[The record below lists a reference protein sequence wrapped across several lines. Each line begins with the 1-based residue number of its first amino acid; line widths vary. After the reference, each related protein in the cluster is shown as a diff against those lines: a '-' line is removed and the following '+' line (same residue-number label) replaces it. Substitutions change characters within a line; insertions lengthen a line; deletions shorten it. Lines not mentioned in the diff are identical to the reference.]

1 MKTLSFIVLL
11 ALIAGILAGA
21 GVRAAESDAL
31 TSAAGVVEA
40 FGGLWLN
47 ALRMTVVPLVV
58 ALLIT
63 GVAAVADTAKTG
75 GLVAR
80 AVLLFTVLIL
90 LAAVFGIAAVQG
102 LLTLWPV
109 APAEAQRF
117 LEGVGAGVATITEPP
132 SFAAWLQGLAPANP
146 IRAAAED
153 AILPLVTFALFF
165 GFAATRLE
173 PALRDVIVNFFRA
186 VSEAM
191 IVVVRW
197 VLLAGPLGVFALAL
211 GVGLRAGLGAAGTLA
226 QYVVIVS
233 ACTAASVVIAWL
245 IGAMFSRQPIARFTG
260 ALAPVWAIS
269 AATQSSL
276 ASLPVMLDA
285 CLRSLRIPA
294 RVADVTLPLAVA
306 IFRFTS
312 PVANLAV
319 CFFVAHLYGI
329 EPTMLQIVGA
339 VVVAFAVSVGSVGLP
354 GQVSFVASIGPICLA
369 LGVPIEVLGVLLA
382 VEVIPDI
389 FRTLGNTTADVAATA
404 ILARGEKEEPAL
416 EKQG

>member
-1 MKTLSFIVLL
+1 VKSLSFIVLL
-11 ALIAGILAGA
+11 ALIAGIVAGA
-21 GVRAAESDAL
+21 GVRAAD
-31 TSAAGVVEA
+31 SAWLNSVAGVVEA

-47 ALRMTVVPLVV
+47 ALRMTVVPLIV

-63 GVAAVADTAKTG
+63 GVASVADTAKTG

-80 AVLLFTVLIL
+80 AVLLFGVLL
-90 LAAVFGIAAVQG
+90 LAATIYGVVAVNG
-102 LLTLWPV
+102 LLALWPV
-109 APAEAQRF
+109 APEDAQKF
-117 LEGVGAGVATITEPP
+117 LAGVGADVAKIDEPP
-132 SFAAWLQGLAPANP
+132 SFTAWLQGLAPANP
-146 IRAAAED
+146 VRAAAED

-165 GFAATRLE
+165 GFAVTRLQ
-173 PALRDVIVNFFRA
+173 ADLRQSIVTFFRA

-197 VLLAGPLGVFALAL
+197 ILLAGPLGVFALAL

-226 QYVVIVS
+226 HYVIVV
-233 ACTAASVVIAWL
+233 TAVTAGSVVLAWV
-245 IGAMFSRQPIARFTG
+245 IGLVFSRQPATRFTS
-260 ALAPVWAIS
+260 ALAPVWAVS

-285 CLRSLRIPA
+285 CLRGLRIPA
-294 RVADVTLPLAVA
+294 HVADVTLPLAVA

-329 EPTMLQIVGA
+329 EPSVLQIVGA
-339 VVVAFAVSVGSVGLP
+339 IVVAFAASIGSVGLP
-354 GQVSFVASIGPICLA
+354 GQVSFIASIAPICLA

-389 FRTLGNTTADVAATA
+389 FRTLGNTTADVGAAA
-404 ILARGEKEEPAL
+404 ILSRGETEEPAPP
-416 EKQG
+416 KG

>member
-1 MKTLSFIVLL
+1 V
-11 ALIAGILAGA
+11 AGA
-21 GVRAAESDAL
+21 GVRAADSAWL
-31 TSAAGVVEA
+31 NSAAGVVEA

-47 ALRMTVVPLVV
+47 ALRMTVVPLIV

-63 GVAAVADTAKTG
+63 GVASVADTAKTG

-80 AVLLFTVLIL
+80 AVLLFGVLL
-90 LAAVFGIAAVQG
+90 LAATIYGVVAVNG
-102 LLTLWPV
+102 LLALWPV
-109 APAEAQRF
+109 APEDAQKF
-117 LEGVGAGVATITEPP
+117 LAGVGADVAKIDEPP
-132 SFAAWLQGLAPANP
+132 SFTAWLQGLAPANP
-146 IRAAAED
+146 VRAAAED

-165 GFAATRLE
+165 GFAVTRLQ
-173 PALRDVIVNFFRA
+173 ADLRQSNVPFFRA

-197 VLLAGPLGVFALAL
+197 ILLAGPLGVFALAL

-226 QYVVIVS
+226 HYVIVV
-233 ACTAASVVIAWL
+233 TAVTAGSVVLAWV
-245 IGAMFSRQPIARFTG
+245 IGLVFSRQPATRFTS
-260 ALAPVWAIS
+260 ALAPVWAVS

-285 CLRSLRIPA
+285 CLRGLRIPA
-294 RVADVTLPLAVA
+294 HVADVTLPLAVA

-329 EPTMLQIVGA
+329 EPSVLQIVGA
-339 VVVAFAVSVGSVGLP
+339 IVVAFAVSIGSVGLP
-354 GQVSFVASIGPICLA
+354 GQVSFIASIAPICLA

-389 FRTLGNTTADVAATA
+389 FRTLGNTTADVGAAA
-404 ILARGEKEEPAL
+404 ILSRGETEEPAPP
-416 EKQG
+416 KG